1 MKIFVAEDKYGTKY
15 YKATP
20 ENALT
25 ILEDNKD
32 NGYYDKDDILVVI
45 EILQMRDGE
54 AATNFLSN
62 RASFEYEYFS
72 IEECYE

>member
-45 EILQMRDGE
+45 RILQTKDGK
-54 AATNFLSN
+54 AATDYLES
-62 RASFEYEYFS
+62 RASYEYEYFS